1 MKASN
6 ILAMDDTAE
15 EQKTAPARGDGV
27 VIDGWRVNVPTES
40 AAIRLVIDAMARGAG
55 CTLFTLN
62 LDHLVKLRS
71 DEKFQ
76 RAYRE
81 ATFITADGAPVVRI
95 GRRTW
100 KALERTTGADLM
112 LPLCIAAAQ
121 ADQPVFLFGSSD
133 DVLAGTGKVLADAT
147 DGRLHVAGSVAPPRN
162 FDPEG
167 ELADSYIEEI
177 RRSGARVCFV
187 LLGAPKQEIFA
198 ARALRSGVGCC
209 FVCVGAAADFLSG
222 QSVRAPRFVQRAGLE
237 WAWRLAHE
245 PRRLGSRYLKCAL
258 LLGQIELARWRKP
271 RR

>member
-1 MKASN
+1 MKAGS
-6 ILAMDDTAE
+6 ILSTQDI
-15 EQKTAPARGDGV
+15 ARKQMTSSECGDGV
-27 VIDGWRVNVPTES
+27 LIDGWRVNVPTES
-40 AAIRLVIDAMARGAG
+40 AAIHVVADAMARGEG
-55 CTLFTLN
+55 CTVFTLN

-71 DEKFQ
+71 EEKFQ

-112 LPLCIAAAQ
+112 LPLCVAAAK
-121 ADQPVFLFGSSD
+121 ASQPVFLFGSSD
-133 DVLAGTGKVLADAT
+133 EVLAGTAKVLTEAT
-147 DGRLHVAGSVAPPRN
+147 DGRLQIAGSVAPPRN
-162 FDPEG
+162 FDPES

-177 RRSGARVCFV
+177 RRSGARLCFV

-209 FVCVGAAADFLSG
+209 FICVGAAADFLSG
-222 QSVRAPRFVQRAGLE
+222 QSVRAPRFFQRAGLE

-245 PRRLGSRYLKCAL
+245 PRRLGPRYLKCAL
-258 LLGQIELARWRKP
+258 LLAQIELARWRKP
-271 RR
+271 RW

>member
-1 MKASN
+1 MKASS
-6 ILAMDDTAE
+6 IVSTQGLARERIAASE
-15 EQKTAPARGDGV
+15 CGGWV
-27 VIDGWRVNVPTES
+27 LIDGWRVNVATEVE
-40 AAIRLVIDAMARGAG
+40 AVRLVTDAMARAEG

-71 DEKFQ
+71 DGRFQ
-76 RAYRE
+76 QAYRE

-112 LPLCIAAAQ
+112 LPLCISAADAN
-121 ADQPVFLFGSSD
+121 QPVFLFGSSD
-133 DVLAGTGKVLADAT
+133 EVLAGTAKVLADVT
-147 DGRLHVAGSVAPPRN
+147 GGRLQIAGSVAPPRN
-162 FDPEG
+162 FDPES
-167 ELADSYIEEI
+167 ELADSYIETI
-177 RRSGARVCFV
+177 RRSGARLCFV

-222 QSVRAPRFVQRAGLE
+222 QSVRAPRFFQRVGLE

-245 PRRLGSRYLKCAL
+245 PLRLGPRYLKCAL
-258 LLGQIELARWRKP
+258 LLAQIELGRWHKP
-271 RR
+271 QR